1 MENEGFCVPLKN
13 GSMCLNGNEIIL
25 LTIPFF
31 KGELL
36 ISFRE
41 VTVDVFLGRQMIRG
55 EERNSVIR

>member
-25 LTIPFF
+25 PTIPFF

-41 VTVDVFLGRQMIRG
+41 VTVDVFLGRQMIT
-55 EERNSVIR
+55 